1 MSCSTFNT
9 IKEINVFFLTTV
21 LGTIFFFF
29 SEIPNFLSDEECDHI
44 IRLAESKQFIS
55 SVARG
60 GLQSMSDFEIP
71 EIRSKNQLYLFAL
84 SLECKKAKTKTIMI
98 SYPNTAWLKI
108 CRLRTKNGSV

>member
-1 MSCSTFNT
+1 MSFLALINT
-9 IKEINVFFLTTV
+9 IKEIIVLFLLTTV
-21 LGTIFFFF
+21 LRTIFFFL
-29 SEIPNFLSDEECDHI
+29 EIPNFLSNKECDHI

-84 SLECKKAKTKTIMI
+84 LLE
-98 SYPNTAWLKI
+98 
-108 CRLRTKNGSV
+108 GSGLDLGIIALPLV